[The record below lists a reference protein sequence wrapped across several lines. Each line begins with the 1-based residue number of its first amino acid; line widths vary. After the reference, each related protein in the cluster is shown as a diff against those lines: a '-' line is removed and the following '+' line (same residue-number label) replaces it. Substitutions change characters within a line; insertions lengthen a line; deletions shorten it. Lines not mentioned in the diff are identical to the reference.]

1 MNTVTRNNI
10 DTCAL
15 LAEINVSVWTAR
27 KLDRNTTD
35 EVVMSKNAAAKDAA
49 RVNKHLF
56 AGRKEL
62 EVIVECAGRARRYL
76 YDNTLPWSD
85 SGQRLLPTASFF
97 KFSQRMNDFEA
108 EFDEKVEAFVTAYPT
123 LITAQAMALGS
134 MFRRDEYPTPESIRD
149 KFRFRT
155 TYVPVP
161 DAGDFRIDVGND
173 AIKELQE
180 QLQRSAD
187 ERVQTAL
194 GEIRDRLVA
203 HLQRMSDR
211 LVVDV
216 VDGNEKGRKFH
227 DTLVTGAYD
236 LCETVKVLNI
246 TNDPEIEHTRREL
259 EKLLGTTTADEL
271 RHNFARREEIK
282 QGVDELLKGGV

>member
-1 MNTVTRNNI
+1 MTTRTNI

-35 EVVMSKNAAAKDAA
+35 EVVQSKNAAAKDAA

-85 SGQRLLPTASFF
+85 SGQRLLPSVNFF
-97 KFSQRMNDFEA
+97 KFNTRMSDFEA
-108 EFDEKVEAFVTAYPT
+108 EFDSKVDAFVSAYPT

-134 MFRRDEYPTPESIRD
+134 MFRRDEYPTPESIRE

-161 DAGDFRIDVGND
+161 DAGDFRIDVGNE
-173 AIKELQE
+173 AIRELQE
-180 QLQRSAD
+180 QLQKSAE
-187 ERVQTAL
+187 ERVQAAL
-194 GEIRDRLVA
+194 GEVRDRLVE

-211 LVVDV
+211 LTVDV
-216 VDGNEKGRKFH
+216 VEGAEKGRIFK
-227 DTLVTGAYD
+227 DTLVTSAYE
-236 LCETVKVLNI
+236 LCDTVKTLNI
-246 TNDPEIEHTRREL
+246 TNDPKIEFTRREL

-271 RHNFARREEIK
+271 RHNFAKREAIK
-282 QGVDELLKGGV
+282 NGVDELLKGGV